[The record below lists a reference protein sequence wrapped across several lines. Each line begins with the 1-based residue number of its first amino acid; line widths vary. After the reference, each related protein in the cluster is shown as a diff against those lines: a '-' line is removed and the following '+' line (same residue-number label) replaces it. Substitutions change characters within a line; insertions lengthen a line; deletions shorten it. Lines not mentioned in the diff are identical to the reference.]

1 MPCCWLLYA
10 GRLKAFAK
18 DGISAVARSIEQ
30 TATEI
35 LLLLA
40 RIRANAD
47 VPDEIDGPT
56 LRDITKLSVADI
68 NDAYWLLKNSG
79 YVDSV
84 QYLETRDYNFTN
96 IWITPLGRYEAE
108 RVSGILAD
116 PIKVKTIESSNHE
129 QKISLPPA
137 PVGSPYGFTDEDWEF
152 IARSKSNEGQL
163 IVVMGYQFQS
173 PHYDQATLQS
183 NVRSMFQDAVGRYNA
198 SPGALSTELS
208 FRPLAAGYGEHLF
221 NEIARDI
228 ISSDIAV
235 FDTSDLNPNVMLELG
250 VALTWGVRVLPIRLH
265 SQPPP
270 PSDISGQTWAQYKD
284 SAAEFLDPDHPDK
297 LVRMVERAIRKKG
310 RHS

>member
-1 MPCCWLLYA
+1 MGKSL
-10 GRLKAFAK
+10 
-18 DGISAVARSIEQ
+18 EQ

-35 LLLLA
+35 LSLLA
-40 RIRANAD
+40 KIRANPD

-56 LRDITKLSVADI
+56 LQQITGLSVNDI
-68 NDAYWLLKNSG
+68 NDAFWLLKNSG

-96 IWITPLGRYEAE
+96 VWITALGRYEAE
-108 RVSGILAD
+108 RVSGVLAD
-116 PIKVKTIESSNHE
+116 PLNVSTASPSSPIAN
-129 QKISLPPA
+129 ISVPPV

-152 IARSKSNEGQL
+152 IAQQKSNDAQL
-163 IVVMGYQFQS
+163 TVVMGYQFASQCYG
-173 PHYDQATLQS
+173 PALLQN
-183 NVRSMFQDAVGRYNA
+183 NVRLMFEQAVSRYNA
-198 SPGALSTELS
+198 SPGALVTELS

-228 ISSDIAV
+228 IASDIAV

-284 SAAEFLDPDHPDK
+284 SAAEFLDPEHPRK
-297 LVRMVERAIRKKG
+297 LVRMVERAVRKKG
-310 RHS
+310 RHG

>member
-1 MPCCWLLYA
+1 M
-10 GRLKAFAK
+10 AK
-18 DGISAVARSIEQ
+18 SLEQ
-30 TATEI
+30 MATDI

-40 RIRANAD
+40 QIRTNPD

-56 LRDITKLSVADI
+56 LQEITKLSTADI
-68 NDAYWLLKNSG
+68 NDAFWLLKNSG

-96 IWITPLGRYEAE
+96 VWITSLGRYEAE

-116 PIKVKTIESSNHE
+116 PINVTTNQPSNQE
-129 QKISLPPA
+129 QRISLPPA

-152 IARSKSNEGQL
+152 IARNKSNEGQL
-163 IVVMGYQFQS
+163 IVVMGYQFHS
-173 PHYDQATLQS
+173 PHYDPGQLQS
-183 NVRSMFQDAVGRYNA
+183 NIKSMFNEAVVRYNA

-228 ISSDIAV
+228 ISADIAV

-265 SQPPP
+265 SQPQP
-270 PSDISGQTWAQYKD
+270 PSDISGQTWAQYKN
-284 SAAEFLDPDHPDK
+284 SAAEFLDPDHPHK

-310 RHS
+310 RHG

>member
-1 MPCCWLLYA
+1 MAQSL
-10 GRLKAFAK
+10 
-18 DGISAVARSIEQ
+18 EQ
-30 TATEI
+30 AATDI
-35 LLLLA
+35 LLRLA
-40 RIRANAD
+40 QIRANPD

-56 LRDITKLSVADI
+56 LQQITGLPINDI
-68 NDAYWLLKNSG
+68 NDAFWLLKSSG

-96 IWITPLGRYEAE
+96 MWITSLGRYEAE
-108 RVSGILAD
+108 RISGVLPE
-116 PIKVKTIESSNHE
+116 PIKVATKQLPTQD
-129 QKISLPPA
+129 QKISIPPA

-152 IARSKSNEGQL
+152 IARQKSNDGKL

-173 PHYDQATLQS
+173 PHYDQALLQS
-183 NVRSMFQDAVGRYNA
+183 NVKAMFQEAVDRYNGSA
-198 SPGALSTELS
+198 GALRAELT

-228 ISSDIAV
+228 IASDIAV

-270 PSDISGQTWAQYKD
+270 PSDISGQTWAQYKG

-297 LVRMVERAIRKKG
+297 LVRMVERAVRKKG

>member
-1 MPCCWLLYA
+1 MTKSL
-10 GRLKAFAK
+10 
-18 DGISAVARSIEQ
+18 EQ
-30 TATEI
+30 TATDI

-40 RIRANAD
+40 KVRENPDVAD
-47 VPDEIDGPT
+47 KIDGPT
-56 LRDITKLSVADI
+56 LQKITGLSVNDI
-68 NDAYWLLKNSG
+68 NDAFWLLKNSG

-84 QYLETRDYNFTN
+84 QYLETRGYNFTEV
-96 IWITPLGRYEAE
+96 WITSLGRYEAE
-108 RVSGILAD
+108 RVSGFLSE
-116 PIKVKTIESSNHE
+116 PIRVTTDSPST
-129 QKISLPPA
+129 QVQSISIPPA

-152 IARSKSNEGQL
+152 ISRQKNNDGQL
-163 IVVMGYQFQS
+163 VVVMGFQFES
-173 PHYDQATLQS
+173 VHYEPKLLQA
-183 NVRSMFQDAVGRYNA
+183 NVKEMFETAVAKYNA
-198 SPGALSTELS
+198 APGALKAQLS

-228 ISSDIAV
+228 IASDIAV

-284 SAAEFLDPDHPDK
+284 NAAEFLDSDHPAK

-310 RHS
+310 RHG

>member
-1 MPCCWLLYA
+1 MAQSLTQA
-10 GRLKAFAK
+10 
-18 DGISAVARSIEQ
+18 
-30 TATEI
+30 ATDI
-35 LLLLA
+35 LLRLA
-40 RIRANAD
+40 QIRANPD

-56 LRDITKLSVADI
+56 LQQITGLPINDI
-68 NDAYWLLKNSG
+68 NDAFWLLKNSG

-84 QYLETRDYNFTN
+84 QYLETRDYNFTSM
-96 IWITPLGRYEAE
+96 WITSLGRYEAE
-108 RVSGILAD
+108 RISGVLAE
-116 PIKVKTIESSNHE
+116 PIKVATKQRPTQDQRIF
-129 QKISLPPA
+129 IPPA

-152 IARSKSNEGQL
+152 IARQKSDDGKL

-173 PHYDQATLQS
+173 PHYDQALLQS
-183 NVRSMFQDAVGRYNA
+183 NVKAMFQEAVDRYNGSA
-198 SPGALSTELS
+198 GALRAELT

-228 ISSDIAV
+228 IASDIAV

-270 PSDISGQTWAQYKD
+270 PSDISGQTWAQYKS

-297 LVRMVERAIRKKG
+297 LVRMVERAVRKKG